1 MTEWW
6 WNERNNHL
14 RPKKEG
20 GPALASFRSE
30 RKREVY
36 PPIPLCRGG
45 WSDWLHAC
53 IEMNDQGMKEW
64 EGNVRDESGMV
75 IDKEALSLSA
85 HPPLQRG
92 MGGLTSRLD
101 WEELYHSWMMA
112 KWRNGGRM
120 TGISEFSFFAH
131 FQNHSHSSSFR
142 HSWSFSNAKEWKWR
156 KEGFHSKDIPFI
168 FTPFRSILSF
178 ENVSEWR
185 DEGEMS
191 DIFEARQNP

>member
-45 WSDWLHAC
+45 WVDWLHAC

-64 EGNVRDESGMV
+64 EGNVRDESGMG
-75 IDKEALSLSA
+75 IEKEALSLSA

-92 MGGLTSRLD
+92 MVGLTPRLYWDGWSRNEGMSREWKEWVRDGNPKGSVESIHPSPSAEGDGRIDFTLV
-101 WEELYHSWMMA
+101 LRWMI
-112 KWRNGGRM
+112 KEWRNEQGM
-120 TGISEFSFFAH
+120 
-131 FQNHSHSSSFR
+131 
-142 HSWSFSNAKEWKWR
+142 
-156 KEGFHSKDIPFI
+156 
-168 FTPFRSILSF
+168 
-178 ENVSEWR
+178 
-185 DEGEMS
+185 
-191 DIFEARQNP
+191 